1 MKKRKCKFHFQFKL
15 RIPVPDPNSIE
26 DPSKKEK
33 KKFTKMR
40 NKKDIWGA
48 EMWGTFEEYNP
59 EEEKKF
65 EKPPIIPFT
74 QMKQPNNF
82 APFPQ
87 SPNPNPMF
95 PRMNIQNQLKI
106 GITGGISP
114 SFNSPM
120 FPMQPMNPLQPM
132 QPMNP
137 MMGRGM
143 PFLSNLNTGFKPMH
157 QFSPQ
162 MSPNPFPRSPMSTQ
176 GVALKSITSSPMNTM
191 MQMNPSPSGGPS
203 ISIGPPPIALNPSNV
218 GTPGSAGSSNSLG
231 GAGGNTPTS
240 DLDKKPKKR
249 YSRKKKEEE
258 NKTTEEESK
267 EVEAVVKP
275 EEKKNQNLLK
285 VTNVEL
291 EKGDW
296 LKQIIWDDSFGP
308 EIPMNTKLILDLNDQ
323 NMIFQQTDKNAI
335 PTNNSIP
342 KKSAGKFDA
351 IEPITRIESNSF
363 NLSNDREYESGG
375 IYSFQKKGRHIV
387 KHSLPALKLDPA
399 YFRTFIT
406 PEELKNLHRPKY
418 FFDVNKIIPIEFR
431 PPKKEK
437 PKRKLKGIQKATDLS
452 AHDHRL
458 VLIEYVEEKPPLL
471 NNVGMATKICN
482 YYKNTENDE
491 ELPPSVEDGIP
502 ILVDSEEAVP
512 LIGKLEEGKFLRST
526 ENTLYSS
533 QIFKHEVSESDF
545 LLSTRET
552 PNGIKFYV
560 REIPIIYSAGHTQPH
575 IECPAPN
582 SRQAIQFTKNRLNLF
597 IYRQFSKTTNVD
609 EMRIKIDDIRE
620 TFPTMSETSVRKRLK
635 ECADFQRGGD
645 SSGFW
650 TAKKDFLVPPEDQL
664 FDLVTPEMV
673 CMNESMESGQLRL
686 DETGITNDVQM
697 AAFAFSSAKLG
708 SGFEKYKDVIH
719 FIDEER
725 KNTPWNKSA
734 NFINAI
740 EGKEGSKLE
749 LLGIANQTLKKE
761 EIEHFSKIAE
771 DIGKAESEKTHQIQ
785 LSHEEA
791 KQILIEKGGYTEDRI
806 LKMTSRTER
815 KQTAR
820 KILESLGQGGRKNV
834 AKEKAKNSKLREI
847 LLNIFIREAKKLENG
862 IPYYEDGND
871 FGTELDGTD
880 DSDLDSDF
888 EKDLENELEK
898 EFKSDGE
905 NDDEE
910 QELKELLDEKINH
923 KSDSDSDHSD
933 AGSVKSVE
941 QVPIEKKKK
950 YFVRKITTIH
960 NPDGTS
966 EDKVEI
972 IREPHLVDYYV
983 KRREKKTPT
992 TSTTSTSTPSTAK
1005 KEQTT
1010 TDTTHSAKDRRK
1022 LQDQFRRWMK
1032 EKERKE
1038 ERISSGMAPPGQV
1051 REKKIRAPGEKPPR
1065 RSRPHQAKIKTNLKC
1080 GACGQIGHMLT
1091 NRSCPMYVERN
1102 NSDKSENSK
1111 VTITEEGASMDGTK
1125 SGLKIS
1131 IPTSILKGKKE
1142 KKKVPEF
1149 LSHPQIKRR
1158 RKTTTDQIADI
1169 FHTIID
1175 VLKQEPAAIP
1185 FLNPVDKIQF
1195 PEYRKIV
1202 AKPIDLSTI
1211 HKKIANLEYL
1221 DGESFMKDIEL
1232 MKNNAYLF
1240 CQDKFKEIPPQADII
1255 LKLAASELKKYEAEL
1270 EDIKNAPTTTPT
1282 FTRPTKKKKGSQIDE
1297 DLIGA
1302 LEEFEDSKMEEN
1314 SSEVIEL

>member
-1 MKKRKCKFHFQFKL
+1 M
-15 RIPVPDPNSIE
+15 
-26 DPSKKEK
+26 
-33 KKFTKMR
+33 
-40 NKKDIWGA
+40 
-48 EMWGTFEEYNP
+48 EMWGSFEEYNP

-74 QMKQPNNF
+74 PMKPQNSF
-82 APFPQ
+82 SPFPQ

-95 PRMNIQNQLKI
+95 PRMNIQNQIKI
-106 GITGGISP
+106 GVTGGLSP

-120 FPMQPMNPLQPM
+120 FPMQPMQSMNSM
-132 QPMNP
+132 QPVNP

-157 QFSPQ
+157 QFPPQ
-162 MSPNPFPRSPMSTQ
+162 MMQGPNAFPRSPMPSPQ
-176 GVALKSITSSPMNTM
+176 GVALKSITSSPMM
-191 MQMNPSPSGGPS
+191 HMNPTPLTPSGGGGGGGGPS
-203 ISIGPPPIALNPSNV
+203 ISIGPPPIALNPSNI
-218 GTPGSAGSSNSLG
+218 GTPGSAGSSILPSG
-231 GAGGNTPTS
+231 SNTPTS

-249 YSRKKKEEE
+249 YGRKKKEEE
-258 NKTTEEESK
+258 SKTTEEESK

-285 VTNVEL
+285 VTNLDL

-323 NMIFQQTDKNAI
+323 NMIFLQTDKNAVV
-335 PTNNSIP
+335 NNSVP
-342 KKSAGKFDA
+342 KKSVGKFDA

-387 KHSLPALKLDPA
+387 KHSLPALKLDPT
-399 YFRTFIT
+399 YFRTFIS

-418 FFDVNKIIPIEFR
+418 LFDVNKIIPIEFK

-437 PKRKLKGIQKATDLS
+437 PKRKLKGIQKASDLS

-482 YYKNTENDE
+482 YYKNTENEE
-491 ELPPSVEDGIP
+491 ELPPSVDDGIP

-673 CMNESMESGQLRL
+673 CMNESMEAGQLRL

-749 LLGIANQTLKKE
+749 LLGIVNQTLKKE

-815 KQTAR
+815 KQAAR

-871 FGTELDGTD
+871 FGTELDATD

-905 NDDEE
+905 MDDEE
-910 QELKELLDEKINH
+910 QELKELLDEKINQ

-933 AGSVKSVE
+933 AGSVKSIDQTPV
-941 QVPIEKKKK
+941 EKKKK

-992 TSTTSTSTPSTAK
+992 TTSSSAPTSSK
-1005 KEQTT
+1005 KEQAT

-1038 ERISSGMAPPGQV
+1038 ERISSGMAPPGQM

-1102 NSDKSENSK
+1102 SSEKSDK
-1111 VTITEEGASMDGTK
+1111 VTITEEGASVDGSK

-1142 KKKVPEF
+1142 KKKAPEF

-1158 RKTTTDQIADI
+1158 RKTTTDQIADV

-1175 VLKQEPAAIP
+1175 VLKQNPAAVP

-1195 PEYRKIV
+1195 PDYRKIV
-1202 AKPIDLSTI
+1202 AKPIDLSII

-1221 DGESFMKDIEL
+1221 DGDSFMKDIEL
-1232 MKNNAYLF
+1232 MAHNAHLF
-1240 CQDKFKEIPPQADII
+1240 CAEKFPNIPPQADLIVD
-1255 LKLAASELKKYEAEL
+1255 LARSELKKYEAEL
-1270 EDIKNAPTTTPT
+1270 EEIKNAPTTPTT
-1282 FTRPTKKKKGSQIDE
+1282 FTRPTKKKKEGSTNEEEIGLTPDE
-1297 DLIGA
+1297 
-1302 LEEFEDSKMEEN
+1302 LEYSKMEEN
-1314 SSEVIEL
+1314 SEVIEL